1 VRNEGRRVAAVLG
14 ALPLG
19 WATATIGEIIGCD
32 GLFVDGDWVESKDQ
46 DPKGEV
52 RLTQLADVGDG
63 VYRNR
68 SNRFLKYEKAVQ
80 LGCTFL
86 QPNDL
91 MVARMPD
98 PLGRACIFPGDSK
111 PSVTAVDVCIVRTG
125 VNGADHQW
133 LMYTINSPTF
143 RSTIA
148 SLQSGSTRKRISRS
162 NLAKIE
168 FPLPPLPEQH
178 RIVAKIEEL
187 FIKLDAGMEAL
198 KKVKAQLKRYRQAVL
213 KNAFEGKLTEEW
225 REAHKGQMEPASVLL
240 ERIKEERSRSVK
252 GRNRELPSLDKSDLP
267 ALPDGWVWTSL
278 GELAAL
284 NPKFM
289 DDIPDELEVS
299 FIPMKCVE
307 ELTGQVDLSLTKLY
321 SEVKKGYTAFRNGD
335 ILFAKITPCMENGKV
350 SIVNNLKNGI
360 GFGSTEFHVIRL
372 NSGQMP
378 NRFVF
383 FFLVRESFRR
393 DARMHMTGSAG
404 QLRVPKIYLEEAPI
418 PLPPLAEQHKIVE
431 EIDRCFSVADEIEKV
446 VEQSLKQTERLHQSI
461 LKRAFEGKLV
471 PQDPTDEPTEE
482 LLKRIKAERAK
493 IEASKK
499 ATGKTRR
506 S

>member
-1 VRNEGRRVAAVLG
+1 MNDRINRPELPKGWTWTNLSEISDVNLGKTPNKAQYRNHGDYKIIKFRD
-14 ALPLG
+14 
-19 WATATIGEIIGCD
+19 IIGD
-32 GLFVDGDWVESKDQ
+32 KIDWDESDRGFVVNSHDLIV
-46 DPKGEV
+46 
-52 RLTQLADVGDG
+52 QLRELRERDVLVTASAHSSEHIG
-63 VYRNR
+63 
-68 SNRFLKYEKAVQ
+68 KKAVYVSSIPLNYNKVFFVGELLCIRADEEIVNPRIIYYYIISQ
-80 LGCTFL
+80 DGYNSIQSHVRGVHLISSE
-86 QPNDL
+86 
-91 MVARMPD
+91 ARQIGI
-98 PLGRACIFPGDSK
+98 PLS
-111 PSVTAVDVCIVRTG
+111 
-125 VNGADHQW
+125 
-133 LMYTINSPTF
+133 
-143 RSTIA
+143 
-148 SLQSGSTRKRISRS
+148 
-162 NLAKIE
+162 
-168 FPLPPLPEQH
+168 PLPEQY
-178 RIVAKIEEL
+178 RIAAKIEEL
-187 FIKLDAGMEAL
+187 FTRLDAGADAL
-198 KKVKAQLKRYRQAVL
+198 NKIKLQLKQYRQAVL
-213 KNAFEGKLTEEW
+213 KHAFEGKLTEEW
-225 REAHKGQMEPASVLL
+225 REAHKGQMESASVLL

-335 ILFAKITPCMENGKV
+335 VLFAKITPCMENGKV

-431 EIDRCFSVADEIEKV
+431 EIDRCFSVADAIEKDV
-446 VEQSLKQTERLHQSI
+446 GQSLKQAERLRQSI
-461 LKRAFEGKLV
+461 LKRTFEGKLV
-471 PQDPTDEPTEE
+471 PQDPTDEPAEE
-482 LLKRIKAERAK
+482 LLKRIRAERAK
-493 IEASKK
+493 IEAEKK